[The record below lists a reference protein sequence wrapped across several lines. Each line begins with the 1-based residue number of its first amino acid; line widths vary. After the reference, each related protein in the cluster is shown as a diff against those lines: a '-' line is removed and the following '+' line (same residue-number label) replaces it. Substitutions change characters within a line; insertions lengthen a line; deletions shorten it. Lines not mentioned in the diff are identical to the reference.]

1 MDTKNYL
8 ICSEPRCGLTLL
20 RSILKQLKV
29 GNPIEFDDSYSMDDL
44 SEAATTHGIRGI
56 AMRLRDFKKIRK
68 KLSMENN
75 NDYEMLMA
83 LFPNAS
89 FIRLYRRCK
98 VKQAIS
104 WIKAARAQQ
113 FTYQKEK
120 VDVGPYSEMEI
131 KKFILELSIMESRWA
146 EFFDKNSIIPYF
158 VSYESLCENKVT
170 AAAGILDFL
179 RIEFKS
185 ISALEEI
192 ICETKFPIQQYNSTN
207 EDWYQRFMKKDHKI
221 INMF

>member
-20 RSILKQLKV
+20 RSILKQLKI

-113 FTYQKEK
+113 FTYEKEK

-146 EFFDKNSIIPYF
+146 EFFDKNNIIPYF

-170 AAAGILDFL
+170 AIAGILDFL
-179 RIEFKS
+179 RVEFKS
-185 ISALEEI
+185 ISALEAI
-192 ICETKFPIQQYNSTN
+192 IRETKLPIRQYDSTN
-207 EDWYQRFMKKDHKI
+207 EDWYQRFMEIDHKI

>member
-1 MDTKNYL
+1 MNTKYYI

-44 SEAATTHGIRGI
+44 SEEATVHGICGI
-56 AMRLRDFKKIRK
+56 AMRLRDFRKIRK
-68 KLSMENN
+68 KLSMEKA
-75 NDYEMLMA
+75 DDFEMLMS
-83 LFPNAS
+83 LFPNAR

-104 WIKAARAQQ
+104 WIKASRAQQ

-120 VDVGPYSEMEI
+120 VEVGPYSEMEI

-146 EFFDKNSIIPYF
+146 EFFNKNNITPYF
-158 VSYESLCENKVT
+158 LSYESLCENKVT
-170 AAAGILDFL
+170 VAAGILDFL
-179 RIEFKS
+179 KVEFKS
-185 ISALEEI
+185 FSALEPI
-192 ICETKFPIQQYNSTN
+192 IHEAKLPIQQYDVTN
-207 EDWYQRFMKKDHKI
+207 EDWYQRFMEKDHKI